1 MQGFEKILEHIKSES
16 ENECREIAVN
26 ANMECERIRL
36 EYSTKEQDAYW
47 SAVNNGS
54 REIGH
59 RVNQLT
65 NLAAAEAKKMV
76 YATQQDMLDEVL
88 SLTARKLSALPSR
101 KYNELLKK
109 LGIEQG
115 CKPEYLV
122 EHFREDLTPSV
133 IAALFD

>member
-1 MQGFEKILEHIKSES
+1 MQGFEKILEHIKAES
-16 ENECREIAVN
+16 ENECRDVAVN
-26 ANMECERIRL
+26 ANNECERIRH
-36 EYSTKEQDAYW
+36 EYSTKEQEAYW
-47 SAVNNGS
+47 AAVNKGS
-54 REIGH
+54 KEIEH
-59 RVNQLT
+59 RINQLT
-65 NLAAAEAKKMV
+65 NLAAAEAKKKV

-88 SLTARKLSALPSR
+88 ALTARKLSALPSR

-122 EHFREDLTPSV
+122 EHFREDLSPSV

>member
-1 MQGFEKILEHIKSES
+1 MQGFEKIIAHIKTES
-16 ENECREIAVN
+16 ENECKEVAVD
-26 ANMECERIRL
+26 ANRECERIRQ
-36 EYSTKEQDAYW
+36 EYKAKEQDAYW
-47 SAVNNGS
+47 ATVNNGS
-54 REIGH
+54 KEIEH

-88 SLTARKLSALPSR
+88 ALTARKLSALPSR

-122 EHFREDLTPSV
+122 EHFRDDLAPSV